1 MTINKKRLKKIIK
14 EETRRLIS
22 EIGAAPDMN
31 DPDWHPND
39 TQDWERQAAA
49 EEREEYADG
58 FTVADNA
65 VEEFA
70 KFAREYNEDP
80 SQYTTEQLDGVVS
93 EAMYDVLFDLRSVA
107 SRIGVRGDD
116 FKQRVAAALAEL

>member
-1 MTINKKRLKKIIK
+1 MTINKTKLKKIVK
-14 EETRRLIS
+14 EQLTRTLR
-22 EIGAAPDMN
+22 E
-31 DPDWHPND
+31 
-39 TQDWERQAAA
+39 
-49 EEREEYADG
+49 EEYADG